1 MKILAIDSSGNAVS
15 AAIADEEKII
25 AEYFLNFKSAN
36 FVCLQMNVVYRF
48 CCFFVSCKLLKQ

>member
-25 AEYFLNFKSAN
+25 AEYFLNFKDTFTNAYA
-36 FVCLQMNVVYRF
+36 VYR
-48 CCFFVSCKLLKQ
+48 